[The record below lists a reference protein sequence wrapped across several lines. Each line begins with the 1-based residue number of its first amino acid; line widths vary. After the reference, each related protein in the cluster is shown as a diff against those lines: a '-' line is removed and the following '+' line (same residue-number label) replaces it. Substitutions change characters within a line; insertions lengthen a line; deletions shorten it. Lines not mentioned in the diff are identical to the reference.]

1 MSGVKIARQLVMK
14 NIKQN
19 GMDNI
24 FLVLIEAIDQA
35 RIITV
40 IRDMAKITS
49 IIIRLIAIIKVT
61 VPDVE
66 LQMRSNIGEI
76 PCEYKYCKELK
87 GQVKES
93 STHLAYSF

>member
-1 MSGVKIARQLVMK
+1 MSL
-14 NIKQN
+14 
-19 GMDNI
+19 
-24 FLVLIEAIDQA
+24 
-35 RIITV
+35 
-40 IRDMAKITS
+40 
-49 IIIRLIAIIKVT
+49 IIKVT

-76 PCEYKYCKELK
+76 PCEYKYCKEMK